1 MASHDDGSILE
12 MLELRVPATV
22 DGMEAVHG
30 ALATCCSDLQQTRAL
45 EGRWSDEFTLA
56 VAEVAANIIQHAHD
70 PDAPLV
76 HFALSVTRYPN
87 RLVARFVDR
96 GVVVTPSSSPDMPS
110 VEMPYTELG
119 ERGRGLA
126 LVQATAD
133 RFEYQR
139 TRDGENIWVIEKDFP
154 V

>member
-1 MASHDDGSILE
+1 MID
-12 MLELRVPATV
+12 LRVPATV
-22 DGMEAVHG
+22 DGMETVHG
-30 ALATCCSDLQQTRAL
+30 ALATCCSTLARARSL
-45 EGRWSDEFTLA
+45 ESRWSHEFTLA

-70 PDAPLV
+70 PETPV
-76 HFALSVTRYPN
+76 VQFALSLTRYPD

-96 GVVVTPSSSPDMPS
+96 GVVASSSSTAAMPS
-110 VEMPYTELG
+110 VEMSYADLG

-154 V
+154 A

>member
-1 MASHDDGSILE
+1 MASHDDEPVFE
-12 MLELRVPATV
+12 MLDLRVPATV

-30 ALATCCSDLQQTRAL
+30 ALATCCSTLQRTRSL

-70 PDAPLV
+70 SETPLV
-76 HFALSVTRYPN
+76 HFALSLTRYPD

-96 GVVVTPSSSPDMPS
+96 GIVVTPPETPVMPTVKMS
-110 VEMPYTELG
+110 FADLG

-126 LVQATAD
+126 LVQATTN
-133 RFEYQR
+133 RFEYRR
-139 TRDGENIWVIEKDFP
+139 TRDGENIWIIEKDFP
-154 V
+154 A